1 MPLDQA
7 LIEEA
12 TGWRRHLHSLPETGF
27 EEVRTSE
34 FVAGKLASFGM
45 DVHRGLGGTGVVG
58 TLRRGSANRAIGLR
72 ADMDALNIVE
82 ANGFAHRSQ
91 VQGKM
96 HACGHDGHTA
106 MLLGAAKL
114 MAAEGRFDG
123 TLHVFFQPAEEHGCG
138 AQAMVDDGL
147 LQRFPVEAVFGLH
160 NAPFLPVG
168 TFATRVGGLM
178 ASEDDFE
185 ITIKG
190 LGGHAA
196 RPNRVIDPV
205 VIAGEIIVA
214 LQSVVS
220 RSVDPMQHAVVS
232 ITEILTDGTRNVIP
246 NTVTLKG
253 DTRSFSGEV
262 QATIEAAMRRI
273 VAGLCA
279 AHGAD
284 HSFAYTHEF
293 QPTINTASATAA
305 ALGAARDV
313 FDQVDGDCTAVM
325 GSEDFANMI
334 KACGEGNFG
343 FIGNAGPGKGDGVN
357 LHNPHYDFNDE
368 ALPYGIRYWA
378 ALVAQ
383 QLPARA

>member
-1 MPLDQA
+1 MTPDQA
-7 LIEEA
+7 LIEEVA
-12 TGWRRHLHSLPETGF
+12 AWRRHLHSLPETGF

-34 FVAGKLASFGM
+34 FVAEKLTSFGIEIR
-45 DVHRGLGGTGVVG
+45 RGLGGTGVVG

-72 ADMDALNIVE
+72 ADMDALNILE
-82 ANGFAHRSQ
+82 ANAFDHCSR

-114 MAAEGRFDG
+114 LAAEGGFDG
-123 TLHVFFQPAEEHGCG
+123 VLHFFFQPAEEHGCG

-147 LQRFPVEAVFGLH
+147 LDQFPVEAVFGLH

-185 ITIKG
+185 IAIKG
-190 LGGHAA
+190 VGGHAA
-196 RPNRVIDPV
+196 RPNRTIDPV
-205 VIAGEIIVA
+205 VIAGEAILA

-220 RSVDPMQHAVVS
+220 RSVDPMDQAVVS

-246 NTVTLKG
+246 NIVTLKG
-253 DTRSFSGEV
+253 DTRSFSSEV
-262 QATIEAAMRRI
+262 GDTIERSMRRI
-273 VAGLCA
+273 IAGVCG
-279 AHGAD
+279 AHGAE

-293 QPTINTASATAA
+293 QPTINTAMATAA
-305 ALGAARDV
+305 ALQAARSV
-313 FDQVDGDCTAVM
+313 FDHVDGDCTPVM

-334 KACGEGNFG
+334 KACGEGNFA
-343 FIGNAGPGKGDGVN
+343 FVGNAPRGGGDAVN
-357 LHNPHYDFNDE
+357 LHNPHYDFNDQ

-378 ALVAQ
+378 TLAAQ
-383 QLPARA
+383 LLPVRS